1 MICIYIYIYID
12 ETFINNR
19 GNLWEKLID
28 YQPETDAMA
37 PFILGSPG
45 GLPAGEYPKCVALPM
60 VTWARMGLDM
70 RNREFLRNSAAW
82 GWLNWLFALLSE
94 LLPESTTFV
103 LSSYIVILTTIIYYI
118 SVCTL
123 QTQLPV
129 SGQGLSLADLR
140 HLEEKAK
147 QLHQEGRANK
157 GDVSDWGGVEKA
169 LGFAI
174 FSPKMSMLFHKL
186 VC

>member
-1 MICIYIYIYID
+1 M
-12 ETFINNR
+12 
-19 GNLWEKLID
+19 
-28 YQPETDAMA
+28 
-37 PFILGSPG
+37 
-45 GLPAGEYPKCVALPM
+45 
-60 VTWARMGLDM
+60 
-70 RNREFLRNSAAW
+70 
-82 GWLNWLFALLSE
+82 LSE

-147 QLHQEGRANK
+147 ELHQEGRANSK

-174 FSPKMSMLFHKL
+174 FPSKNVDAIPQVGVLVLFF
-186 VC
+186 